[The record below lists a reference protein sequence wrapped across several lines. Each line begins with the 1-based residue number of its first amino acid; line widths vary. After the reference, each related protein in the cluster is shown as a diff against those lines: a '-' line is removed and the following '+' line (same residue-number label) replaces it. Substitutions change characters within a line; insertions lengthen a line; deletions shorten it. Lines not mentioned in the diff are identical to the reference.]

1 MVMYAGLGLG
11 QVLYMIGQFGC
22 LSWFCRLYTYRMENG
37 CDVMR
42 VVCVSI
48 CQE

>member
-11 QVLYMIGQFGC
+11 QALYMIGQFGC
-22 LSWFCRLYTYRMENG
+22 LRWYCRLYTYRIENG
-37 CDVMR
+37 YDVMR
-42 VVCVSI
+42 ILYASV